1 LEQCGAKCVSFGE
14 IIDLIVSDTRQKRG
28 DVQHVAGVV
37 IAFKCVG
44 LTRKRRLIR
53 DNSVE
58 SLLITIQSRYVVH
71 A

>member
-1 LEQCGAKCVSFGE
+1 VSFGE

-44 LTRKRRLIR
+44 LTRKRRSFVTTPL
-53 DNSVE
+53 N
-58 SLLITIQSRYVVH
+58 LC
-71 A
+71 